1 MGSDELYRPLY
12 VTDLLVNA
20 LNQDP
25 DRPLLQLLGGPMLTV
40 GEVRD
45 ATSCY
50 VQALASLGVGRETR
64 IALLSAN
71 RPEVLHVSHAV
82 QILAGITAPLHP
94 LGSAADHLYQIQDGG
109 IEILV
114 FEGERYS
121 ARAAELARG
130 APGLRLAS
138 IGPSPIADDLGTLA
152 AGLSPQHRHYY
163 RHHHHYRHH
172 YRAHARVDINLPAHP
187 RVPPPPPPPPRP

>member
-1 MGSDELYRPLY
+1 MSGADTGSEELYRPLY
-12 VTDLLVNA
+12 VTALLVNA

-40 GEVRD
+40 GQVRD
-45 ATSCY
+45 ETSRY

-64 IALLSAN
+64 VALLSAN

-82 QILAGITAPLHP
+82 QILAGIIAPLHP

-121 ARAAELARG
+121 ERAAELARG
-130 APGLRLAS
+130 APGLRL
-138 IGPSPIADDLGTLA
+138 
-152 AGLSPQHRHYY
+152 
-163 RHHHHYRHH
+163 
-172 YRAHARVDINLPAHP
+172 
-187 RVPPPPPPPPRP
+187 PPPRP

>member
-1 MGSDELYRPLY
+1 
-12 VTDLLVNA
+12 
-20 LNQDP
+20 
-25 DRPLLQLLGGPMLTV
+25 MLTV

-45 ATSCY
+45 ETSRY

-64 IALLSAN
+64 VALLSAN

-82 QILAGITAPLHP
+82 QILAGIIAPLHP
-94 LGSAADHLYQIQDGG
+94 LGSAADHLYQIQDAG

-121 ARAAELARG
+121 ERADALARG

-138 IGPSPIADDLGTLA
+138 LGPSPIADDLGSWPPA
-152 AGLSPQHRHYY
+152 CRLSRSWL
-163 RHHHHYRHH
+163 
-172 YRAHARVDINLPAHP
+172 RAWKVPTSCGSAIPEGP
-187 RVPPPPPPPPRP
+187 RESPRA